1 MCGALSM
8 QASTIV
14 CWLII
19 FIEYN
24 IYRVKNSKVTKTTNH
39 VQITSPLCKNYEMT
53 TIIIMSEVIESAM
66 IGLRTFLIVLSKY
79 ESITQWVQRDKTE
92 FIS

>member
-1 MCGALSM
+1 M

-39 VQITSPLCKNYEMT
+39 VQITSPLCKNYEMIVKS
-53 TIIIMSEVIESAM
+53 IIIMSEVIESAM